1 MTTVKEIEAAIT
13 RLSKD
18 EFNIFRAWFAEY
30 DAEVWDKQNEKD
42 VKTGKLDNLAE
53 NAIED
58 FKKDRCTKL

>member
-30 DAEVWDKQNEKD
+30 DAEVWDKQIEKD

>member
-30 DAEVWDKQNEKD
+30 DAEVWDKQIEKD
-42 VKTGKLDNLAE
+42 VKTGAML
-53 NAIED
+53 
-58 FKKDRCTKL
+58 RCSHNNSPY